1 MLLKFDNFSYAYP
14 QTERCA
20 LLDINLTIEQGSF
33 NVISGPS
40 GAGKST
46 LCKAISGII
55 PNYYGGGYKGDV
67 RLDDTSNINR
77 KIADIAMDIGIVL
90 DDYESQLVSLTV
102 EEELAFSLQNR
113 GYSEA
118 QIAKF
123 IPEALCSV
131 GLDGRETYRLDE
143 LSGGQ
148 RQRLLIASVIVTK
161 PKILVLDEPV
171 SALDP
176 VGAAEL
182 YTLIEGLRQQLNMTI
197 IVVEHNLN
205 YVLPYMQNLILLQDA
220 QIIHTGD
227 LHAVFKF
234 MFDNSYANTNLRLLM
249 PDLWLL
255 KLSLESSTTAKLSNW
270 RKVTQAI
277 DDLKLLTTSVG
288 NYQAP
293 HYVTPASKNAIEIKN
308 LNFAY
313 RTGEPILHDINL
325 TIKQGEFVAL
335 LGHNGSGKTTLSR
348 MMMALNHPR
357 SGQISIDGQAI
368 KGLEPAD
375 LADSI
380 GYVFQNPD
388 LQILE
393 DTVFDEVAY
402 GAKLKGYEGLE
413 LEKMVNDALQAT
425 GLLHLAEAYPR
436 ILSFGQKRRLGIAAA
451 LVRKPKILI
460 LDEIT
465 SGQDNIEK
473 SIILSYLKRLNEQD
487 GLTIILI
494 THDMPV
500 VLRFATR
507 VVTLKSGKVVFDNS
521 VHDFFCGAHPLNEW
535 EIRMPSIAQLGN
547 YFKLPNTSVEKFTA
561 AFLNCELSPAIQQV
575 IKKEGGMM

>member
-14 QTERCA
+14 QADRCA

-46 LCKAISGII
+46 LCKAIAGIV

-67 RLDDTSNINR
+67 QLDAISNINR
-77 KIADIAMDIGIVL
+77 KIADIAMDVGIVL

-102 EEELAFSLQNR
+102 EEELAFAMQNR
-113 GYSEA
+113 GATDSEVDLA
-118 QIAKF
+118 V
-123 IPEALCSV
+123 PSALKAV
-131 GLDGRETYRLDE
+131 GLEGRETYRLDE

-148 RQRLLIASVIVTK
+148 RQRLVIASVIITN

-182 YTLIEGLRQQLNMTI
+182 YALIDNLRTQFNMTI
-197 IVVEHNLN
+197 VVVEHNLN

-220 QIIHTGD
+220 QIVHSGD
-227 LHAVFKF
+227 IDAAFKF
-234 MFDNSYANTNLRLLM
+234 MYDSALNGSIETNFRLLM
-249 PDLWLL
+249 PDLWLV
-255 KLSLESSTTAKLSNW
+255 KLGLESQCPVEFAKWRQAIQAIQELKPFIPTTATEDILHAPTHK
-270 RKVTQAI
+270 QA
-277 DDLKLLTTSVG
+277 S
-288 NYQAP
+288 
-293 HYVTPASKNAIEIKN
+293 SIKDAVN
-308 LNFAY
+308 IKTLNFAY

-325 TIKQGEFVAL
+325 QIKQGEFVAL

-348 MMMALNHPR
+348 MMMALSKPR
-357 SGQISIDGQAI
+357 SGQVFINGMEI

-375 LADSI
+375 LADNV

-402 GAKLKGYEGLE
+402 GAKIKGYAGAE
-413 LEKMVNDALQAT
+413 LEQMVNSALEAT
-425 GLLHLAEAYPR
+425 GLTHLAQAYPR

-473 SIILSYLKRLNEQD
+473 TLILNYLKRLNEQE

-494 THDMPV
+494 THDMPA
-500 VLRFATR
+500 VLRFADR
-507 VVTLKSGKVVFDNS
+507 VVTLKAGKIVFDNS
-521 VHDFFCGAHPLNEW
+521 VDEFFSGKYPLNEW

-547 YFKLPNTSVEKFTA
+547 CFKLPNNNVDEFVSAV
-561 AFLNCELSPAIQQV
+561 LNL
-575 IKKEGGMM
+575 KKEGGRI

>member
-1 MLLKFDNFSYAYP
+1 MLLTIDNFSYAYP
-14 QTERCA
+14 QADSCA
-20 LLDINLTIEQGSF
+20 LLDINLSITQGTF
-33 NVISGPS
+33 NVICGPS
-40 GAGKST
+40 GSGKTT
-46 LCKAISGII
+46 LCKAIAGIV

-67 RLDDTSNINR
+67 RLDNISNINR
-77 KIADIAMDIGIVL
+77 KIADIAMDVGIVL

-102 EEELAFSLQNR
+102 EEELAFALQNR
-113 GYSEA
+113 GASEA
-118 QIAKF
+118 EIQQAIPQILRA
-123 IPEALCSV
+123 V
-131 GLDGRETYRLDE
+131 GLEGRETYQLDE

-148 RQRLLIASVIVTK
+148 RQRLVIASVIVTR
-161 PKILVLDEPV
+161 PQILVLDEPV

-182 YTLIEGLRQQLNMTI
+182 YTLIDKLRQDFNMTV

-205 YVLPYMQNLILLQDA
+205 YVLPYMQNLILLSDA
-220 QIIHTGD
+220 QVLKSGD
-227 LHAVFKF
+227 LQETFEF
-234 MFDNSYANTNLRLLM
+234 MFADSLHRTANLSLLM
-249 PDLWLL
+249 PDLWLVKLAIEAGSSAKFGKWRSVQSAIAEL
-255 KLSLESSTTAKLSNW
+255 KTFLGNESSYTLPSPILPKPSTDNAVDL
-270 RKVTQAI
+270 QA
-277 DDLKLLTTSVG
+277 
-288 NYQAP
+288 
-293 HYVTPASKNAIEIKN
+293 

-313 RTGEPILHDINL
+313 RSGEPILHDINL

-348 MMMALNHPR
+348 MMMALNQPR
-357 SGQISIDGQAI
+357 SGQVLIAGRNI

-375 LADSI
+375 LADDI

-402 GAKLKGYEGLE
+402 GARIKGYKGVE
-413 LEKMVNDALQAT
+413 LEQMVSDALAAT
-425 GLLHLAEAYPR
+425 GLTHLAQAYPR

-473 SIILSYLKRLNEQD
+473 ILILNYLKNLNEQE
-487 GLTIILI
+487 GLTIMLI
-494 THDMPV
+494 THDMPA

-507 VVTLKSGKVVFDNS
+507 VVTLKGGKVVFDNS
-521 VHDFFCGAHPLNEW
+521 VSDFFSGAHPLNEW
-535 EIRMPSIAQLGN
+535 EIRTPSIAQLGN
-547 YFKLPNTSVEKFTA
+547 YFNLPNNDALQFAQAV
-561 AFLNCELSPAIQQV
+561 LSM
-575 IKKEGGMM
+575 KKEGGRN

>member
-14 QTERCA
+14 QADRCA

-46 LCKAISGII
+46 LCKAIAGIV

-67 RLDDTSNINR
+67 QLDSISNINR
-77 KIADIAMDIGIVL
+77 RIGDIAMDVGIVL

-102 EEELAFSLQNR
+102 EEELAFSMQNR
-113 GYSEA
+113 GATDNEVD
-118 QIAKF
+118 IAV
-123 IPEALCSV
+123 PAALKAV
-131 GLDGRETYRLDE
+131 GLEGRENYRLDE

-148 RQRLLIASVIVTK
+148 RQRLVIASVIITN

-182 YTLIEGLRQQLNMTI
+182 YALIDNLRTQFNMTI

-220 QIIHTGD
+220 QIVQAGD
-227 LHAVFKF
+227 IDTAFKF
-234 MFDNSYANTNLRLLM
+234 MYDSVLSSNIESKFRLLM
-249 PDLWLL
+249 PDLWLV
-255 KLSLESSTTAKLSNW
+255 KLGLESQYPVEFTKW
-270 RKVTQAI
+270 RKATEAIQELQPFIPPMITDCAVHAAAQEQSHGAKDAVT
-277 DDLKLLTTSVG
+277 
-288 NYQAP
+288 
-293 HYVTPASKNAIEIKN
+293 IKT

-313 RTGEPILHDINL
+313 RTGEPILHDISL
-325 TIKQGEFVAL
+325 HIKQGEFVAL

-348 MMMALNHPR
+348 MMMALSKPR
-357 SGQISIDGQAI
+357 SGQVFINDLDI

-375 LADSI
+375 LADNI

-402 GAKLKGYEGLE
+402 GAKVKGYTGIE
-413 LEKMVNDALQAT
+413 LEQMVNSALEAT
-425 GLLHLAEAYPR
+425 GLTHLAQAYPR

-473 SIILSYLKRLNEQD
+473 TLILNYLKRLNKQE
-487 GLTIILI
+487 GMTIILI
-494 THDMPV
+494 THDMPA
-500 VLRFATR
+500 VLRFADR
-507 VVTLKSGKVVFDNS
+507 VVTLKAGKIVFDNS
-521 VHDFFCGAHPLNEW
+521 VAEFFSGKYPLNEW

-547 YFKLPNTSVEKFTA
+547 YFNLPNNNVDAFVTA
-561 AFLNCELSPAIQQV
+561 VLDL
-575 IKKEGGMM
+575 KKEGGMI